1 MDGAPPAGAALA
13 ALEAAAARDLAYL
26 DYPARSWV
34 AARRHPAGLPVR
46 DVVIVGAGLNGC
58 AAGFGLLRERV
69 TNITLID
76 RAAAGREGPWLTYAR
91 MRHLRTAKTLVGPDL
106 GVRSLSFPAWYEA
119 VNGAAAWAR
128 LDRATNAEWMAY
140 LGWFR
145 RVAGLPVENGVELI
159 SVAPEGDLLVLDLLR
174 DGRPARLATR
184 RLVLA
189 TGALGAGGPEI
200 PALIAENLPRE
211 RWAHSSE
218 AIDFAALAGK
228 RVAVLGAGASAFD
241 NAAVAL
247 EHGAASVG
255 LYARRASIEQPSVKA
270 ALEFA
275 GFLRHYGALDD
286 LSRWRVM
293 RQLARYSVPPPPTS
307 IKRCT
312 RHDRFAIFTSCPWR
326 SVRLAADA
334 AGRQSIEIETPA
346 GPHRADFVILGTGF
360 AVDVA
365 ARPELSGLAPD
376 IALWR
381 DVFTPPDGEDPAI
394 ARRLGAHPYLGP
406 GFEYQPKPGLS
417 APWLRRIHDF
427 GIGSV
432 QSLGPVTTGLNGT
445 KFGPTRLVHSLTS
458 SLFLED
464 APGHLDRL
472 EHLDLAPQPADETTI

>member
-26 DYPARSWV
+26 DYPARTWV
-34 AARRHPAGLPVR
+34 EPRRHRSGIPVR

-69 TNITLID
+69 ANIALID
-76 RAAAGREGPWLTYAR
+76 RAEPGREGPWLTYAR
-91 MRHLRTAKTLVGPDL
+91 MRRLRTAKTLVGPDL

-119 VNGAAAWAR
+119 VYGAEAWER
-128 LDRATNAEWMAY
+128 LDKATNAEWMAY
-140 LGWFR
+140 LAWFR
-145 RVAGLPVENGVELI
+145 RVAGLPIDNGVELTA
-159 SVAPEGDLLVLDLLR
+159 VVPDDDLLVLDLVR
-174 DGRPARLATR
+174 DGEPERLATR

-200 PALIAENLPRE
+200 PAFIADNLPRP

-218 AIDFAALAGK
+218 AIDFAALEGK

-247 EHGAASVG
+247 ENGAAAVH
-255 LYARRASIEQPSVKA
+255 LYARRASIEQPNVKS
-270 ALEFA
+270 ALEFS
-275 GFLRHYGALDD
+275 GFLRHFGSLDD
-286 LSRWRVM
+286 LDRWRVM
-293 RQLARYSVPPPPTS
+293 RQLARYSVPPPPSS
-307 IKRCT
+307 IERCT
-312 RHDRFAIFTSCPWR
+312 RHDRFAVSTSCPWL
-326 SVRLAADA
+326 SVRMASD
-334 AGRQSIEIETPA
+334 GRNGEAIAIETPA
-346 GPHRADFVILGTGF
+346 GQHWTDFVILGTGF

-365 ARPELSGLAPD
+365 ARPELAGLAEQ

-381 DVFTPPDGEDPAI
+381 DVFTPPAGEAPAI

-406 GFEYQPKPGLS
+406 GFEYQPKPGLT
-417 APWLRRIHDF
+417 APWLGRIHDF

-445 KFGPTRLVHSLTS
+445 KFGPTRLVQRITR

-464 APGHLDRL
+464 ARRHIERL
-472 EHLDLAPQPADETTI
+472 ERLDLAPQPADETTI